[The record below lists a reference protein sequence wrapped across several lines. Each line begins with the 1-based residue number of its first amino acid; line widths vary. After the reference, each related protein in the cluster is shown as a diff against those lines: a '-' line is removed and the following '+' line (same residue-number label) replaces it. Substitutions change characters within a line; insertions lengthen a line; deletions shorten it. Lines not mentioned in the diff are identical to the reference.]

1 MQAASRV
8 VRKEITPVVLGRI
21 AGVFGVKGWV
31 KVFSY
36 TEPREAI
43 LDYEN
48 WLLKR
53 GDAWQEITVEEGKR
67 HGSSVIAKLANVG
80 DRDAAA
86 ELIDFD
92 IVVPREELPD
102 TEEREYY
109 WTDLEGLQVVHRN
122 GRSLGRVAYV
132 MATGANDVLV
142 VEGDR
147 ECLIPFVMDRFI
159 LDVDLARGVISVD
172 WEWD

>member
-1 MQAASRV
+1 MQAANRV

-21 AGVFGVKGWV
+21 AGIFGVKGWV

-48 WLLKR
+48 WLLKH
-53 GDAWQEITVEEGKR
+53 GDAWQEITVEEGKM
-67 HGSSVIAKLANVG
+67 HGRSVIAKLANVG

-86 ELIDFD
+86 EFVDFD

-102 TEEREYY
+102 TEELEYY
-109 WTDLEGLQVVHRN
+109 WADLEGLQVVHRD
-122 GRSLGRVAYV
+122 GRSLGKVAYV

-142 VEGDR
+142 VEGDH
-147 ECLIPFVMDRFI
+147 ECLIPFVMGKFI
-159 LDVDLARGVISVD
+159 LDVDLAKGVISVD